1 MQVRPKLFNT
11 VWDENV
17 KIVERTMCWYL
28 IPDTWYLILDTWYL
42 ILVLI
47 LWCREDYVL
56 IPGGTGGTDP
66 TSLPRD
72 RFCGQVLFRDQIQK
86 TTTLYNKRFCN
97 WFSLYFKSRLWIE
110 RLLVVAGSW
119 LLSWCSL
126 FCEWA
131 WTSESI
137 LVITLLL
144 TNLIKWFQVIST
156 VTPFSIGVFTDNTEV
171 LPSPHPLV
179 STAI

>member
-1 MQVRPKLFNT
+1 
-11 VWDENV
+11 
-17 KIVERTMCWYL
+17 MCWYL
-28 IPDTWYLILDTWYL
+28 VELGALTQQA
-42 ILVLI
+42 
-47 LWCREDYVL
+47 CQE
-56 IPGGTGGTDP
+56 TDFA
-66 TSLPRD
+66 D
-72 RFCGQVLFRDQIQK
+72 RFSFEIKFKRQLHWIIWQIWIRLCIWQP
-86 TTTLYNKRFCN
+86 
-97 WFSLYFKSRLWIE
+97 WFSLNFNGQVWIE
-110 RLLVVAGSW
+110 RVLLVAGSW

-171 LPSPHPLV
+171 LPSPHPLI
-179 STAI
+179 STTIQLTDKQSTSSEKNLIWEMCRCQGRTISTEASD

>member
-1 MQVRPKLFNT
+1 
-11 VWDENV
+11 
-17 KIVERTMCWYL
+17 MCWYL
-28 IPDTWYLILDTWYL
+28 VERGALTRQA
-42 ILVLI
+42 
-47 LWCREDYVL
+47 CQE
-56 IPGGTGGTDP
+56 TDFA
-66 TSLPRD
+66 D
-72 RFCGQVLFRDQIQK
+72 RFCSDQIQK

-144 TNLIKWFQVIST
+144 TNLLKCFQVIST

-171 LPSPHPLV
+171 LSSPHPLV
-179 STAI
+179 STAIQLTDKQSISWEKNLIWEICRCRGRTISTEASD

>member
-1 MQVRPKLFNT
+1 
-11 VWDENV
+11 
-17 KIVERTMCWYL
+17 MCWYL
-28 IPDTWYLILDTWYL
+28 VERGALTRQA
-42 ILVLI
+42 
-47 LWCREDYVL
+47 CQE
-56 IPGGTGGTDP
+56 TDFA
-66 TSLPRD
+66 D
-72 RFCGQVLFRDQIQK
+72 RFFFQIK
-86 TTTLYNKRFCN
+86 FKRQLQCIIKRKIWIKFCN

-137 LVITLLL
+137 HVITLLL
-144 TNLIKWFQVIST
+144 TNLIKCFQVIST

-171 LPSPHPLV
+171 LCSPDPLV
-179 STAI
+179 FHCNQYNSTNEQSKHFRLEFDLRF

>member
-1 MQVRPKLFNT
+1 
-11 VWDENV
+11 
-17 KIVERTMCWYL
+17 MCWYL
-28 IPDTWYLILDTWYL
+28 VERGALTRQA
-42 ILVLI
+42 
-47 LWCREDYVL
+47 CQE
-56 IPGGTGGTDP
+56 TDFA
-66 TSLPRD
+66 D
-72 RFCGQVLFRDQIQK
+72 RFFFQIK
-86 TTTLYNKRFCN
+86 FKRQLQCIIKRKIWIKFCN

-171 LPSPHPLV
+171 LSSPHPLV
-179 STAI
+179 STAIQLTDKQSTSWEKNLIWEMCRCQGRTISTEASD